1 MNQAQPALQQAA
13 DNSTSPGN
21 TGGVLMQ
28 APPPVTLAHGL
39 QLAADAYG
47 WHARA
52 EWLSGE
58 RDKNMLLHLNDG
70 RKVVL
75 KFINAA
81 ETAAE
86 TDVQVQVLDWLQHT
100 ACTVHTPQAIPTAAG
115 ACTAIFRIGNTDVRV
130 RAYTFL
136 EGISA
141 AQTAI
146 TPTLQY
152 SFGQTAAQMVQALA
166 GFNHPALT
174 QRVLLWDIMHVGQ
187 LVDWAK
193 TILPD
198 DDIKALALRFF
209 PAFNSQ
215 VLPVLQAMPQQ
226 VIHSDLSRSNTVV
239 AASDSQHI
247 HGVLDFGD
255 LTRAP
260 RVVEL
265 AIAASYALDEQDPQ
279 PLAALARIVAGYA
292 AILPLT
298 PQEHHVL
305 PQLVQARLLQR
316 IVISEWRAAQFPQ
329 NSAYIMRSN
338 AQARALIRQLA
349 LTGRSSAPAQWSIP
363 T

>member
-1 MNQAQPALQQAA
+1 MNQAQQAA
-13 DNSTSPGN
+13 TGSAPTGN
-21 TGGVLMQ
+21 TGCVLMHP
-28 APPPVTLAHGL
+28 PPPVTLAHGL

-47 WHARA
+47 WDARA

-58 RDKNMLLHLNDG
+58 RDKNMLLHLSDG
-70 RKVVL
+70 RKMVL

-86 TDVQVQVLDWLQHT
+86 TDIQVQVLDWLQHK
-100 ACTVHTPQAIPTAAG
+100 ACTVHTPHAIRTVAG
-115 ACTAIFRIGNTDVRV
+115 DGTTICRIGNTDVRV

-136 EGISA
+136 EGVSV

-146 TPTLQY
+146 TPELQS
-152 SFGQTAAQMVQALA
+152 SFGQTAAHIALALA
-166 GFNHPALT
+166 GFDHPALA
-174 QRVLLWDIMHVGQ
+174 QRVLLWDVMHVGQ
-187 LVDWAK
+187 LVGWAQ
-193 TILPD
+193 TSLPD

-209 PAFNSQ
+209 PAFKQ
-215 VLPVLQAMPQQ
+215 QILPLLHAMPQQ

-239 AASDSQHI
+239 AASRPQHI

-265 AIAASYALDEQDPQ
+265 AIAASYALDEHHGQ
-279 PLAALARIVAGYA
+279 PLAALAQIVTAYEA
-292 AILPLT
+292 VLPLT
-298 PQEHHVL
+298 PAEHQVL
-305 PQLVQARLLQR
+305 LPLVQARLLQR
-316 IVISEWRAAQFPQ
+316 IVISEWRAAQFPH

-349 LTGRSSAPAQWSIP
+349 TDWPGCNARAGV
-363 T
+363 